1 MVNAPSRTA
10 LRVRGLRM
18 LGALIATFFIA
29 ACANVKSAGALKD
42 EDAPYWSGRISIS
55 TTQPKPQR
63 MTASFELS
71 GTPEAGMLT
80 LTSPLGTTLA
90 TARWSPGLAELE
102 QGGQRMRYPD
112 IQSLI
117 TTALSQPLPL
127 EMVFAW
133 LNGQDPSTNG
143 WTADLKD
150 LPQGR
155 LGAHRSDAQGD
166 ADVRIVLDTVA
177 R

>member
-1 MVNAPSRTA
+1 MVTPPSRTA
-10 LRVRGLRM
+10 LQLRGLRI
-18 LGALIATFFIA
+18 LWTLVATLLIA
-29 ACANVKSAGALKD
+29 ACANTKSAGALKD
-42 EDAPYWSGRISIS
+42 QDTPYWSGRISIS

-71 GTPEAGMLT
+71 GSPQAGMLT
-80 LTSPLGTTLA
+80 LISPLGTTLA

-117 TTALSQPLPL
+117 TVALSQPLPL
-127 EMVFAW
+127 ETVFAW
-133 LNGQDPSTNG
+133 LNGQDHAADG
-143 WTADLKD
+143 WTPDLKD
-150 LPQGR
+150 LSQGR

-166 ADVRIVLDTVA
+166 ADVRIVLDTDA

>member
-10 LRVRGLRM
+10 LRVLWV
-18 LGALIATFFIA
+18 LVATIFIA
-29 ACANVKSAGALKD
+29 ACANTKSAGALKD
-42 EDAPYWSGRISIS
+42 EDTPYWSGRISIS

-71 GTPEAGMLT
+71 GSPHAGMLT
-80 LTSPLGTTLA
+80 LFSPLGTTLA
-90 TARWSPGLAELE
+90 TARWSPGVAELE
-102 QGGQRMRYPD
+102 QGGQRMRYPN

-127 EMVFAW
+127 EVVFAW
-133 LNGQDPSTNG
+133 LNGQDRAADG

-155 LGAHRSDAQGD
+155 LSAHRSDAQD
-166 ADVRIVLDTVA
+166 EADVRIVLDTA
-177 R
+177 TR